1 MAYLEFFQVPHT
13 LVRYRG
19 VQQVVVDVGQ
29 HQPGTV
35 HIEDRMCGLDDLM
48 HRVLDPHLA
57 EPQLAELV
65 QGVVHIL
72 DRDAHLPTPEC
83 SLASAKGQVRILPA
97 TNGSISQ

>member
-1 MAYLEFFQVPHT
+1 MAYLQFFQVPHP

-19 VQQVVVDVGQ
+19 VQQVVIDVGQ

-35 HIEDRMCGLDDLM
+35 HIEDRMRGLDDLM

-65 QGVVHIL
+65 QRVAHIL